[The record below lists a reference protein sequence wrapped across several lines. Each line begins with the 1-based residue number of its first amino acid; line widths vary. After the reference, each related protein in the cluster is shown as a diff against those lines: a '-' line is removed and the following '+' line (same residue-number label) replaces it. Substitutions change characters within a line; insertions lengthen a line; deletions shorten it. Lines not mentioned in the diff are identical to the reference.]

1 MALLELRAVT
11 RRFGAFE
18 AVRRVSFAV
27 ESGEF
32 FTLLGP
38 SGCGKTT
45 ILRMIAGFDQ
55 PDQGHIL
62 LDGKDLAATP
72 AERRPIHTVFQSYA
86 LFPHLTVAE
95 NVAFPLRMAGRTP
108 AEIRTR
114 TAEALDQVH
123 MRELAGHYPH
133 EISGGQKQRVALARG
148 LVNRPRLL
156 LLDEPLGALDLKL
169 REEMQVELIRLQRE
183 VGITFVFVTHAQPE
197 ALALSHRI
205 AVMRDGVIEQ
215 LDEPSKIYGFPR
227 NRFVADFIGNCN
239 LLEAAVAAT
248 EADGLR
254 LSAEGLGDIL
264 APAGGLAQAGDTGVL
279 ALRPEQ
285 VRIAAEGLALAN
297 RFPGTVRDF
306 IYVGDVTTYMVEL
319 DNGRVLEAL
328 LPNQA
333 PGRARFF
340 ETGDRVE
347 VGWPKEAGHYV
358 RDAG

>member
-1 MALLELRAVT
+1 
-11 RRFGAFE
+11 
-18 AVRRVSFAV
+18 
-27 ESGEF
+27 
-32 FTLLGP
+32 
-38 SGCGKTT
+38 
-45 ILRMIAGFDQ
+45 MIAGFDL
-55 PDQGHIL
+55 PDAGRIL
-62 LDGKDLAATP
+62 LDGQDLADTP

-95 NVAFPLRMAGRTP
+95 NVAFPLRMAGRP
-108 AEIRTR
+108 AAEARAR
-114 TAEALDQVH
+114 TAETLDLVH
-123 MRELAGHYPH
+123 LRDLAGHYPH

-169 REEMQVELIRLQRE
+169 REAMQVELIRLQRE

-205 AVMRDGVIEQ
+205 AVMRDGVVEQ
-215 LDEPSKIYGFPR
+215 LDEPSRIYGFPK

-239 LLEAAVAAT
+239 LIEAAVAAV
-248 EADGLR
+248 ADGGLR
-254 LSAEGLGDIL
+254 LAAAGLGEIL
-264 APAGGLAQAGDTGVL
+264 APADGQSGVGDQGVL

-285 VRIAAEGLALAN
+285 VCIAAGGLALAN

-306 IYVGDVTTYMVEL
+306 LYVGDVTTYKVEL
-319 DNGRVLEAL
+319 DNDRLIEAL

-340 ETGDRVE
+340 EIGDRVE

-358 RDAG
+358 RD